1 MDTASTSKPQDS
13 AVPGA
18 DWPATITAEFAT
30 NEYNP
35 RVGTRLLSTS
45 DRVRVWEIRL
55 NPGERIGFHRHVL
68 DNPEFLQSANSLL
81 PPGRNGREHRL
92 NICYRAKAALVA
104 YTGFHRRPISSHSRP
119 KILPRLGAARIKA
132 CRSRLSAAGNAPH
145 TRMGIS
151 HIQF

>member
-13 AVPGA
+13 AVSGA

-45 DRVRVWEIRL
+45 ERVRVWEIRL

-68 DNPEFLQSANSLL
+68 DYFWTAITPGKALSYQGDGTTIEATYTAGQTKHYVFGSGEYKVHDLQNIGSAELIFTTVEFLQSANSPL
-81 PPGRNGREHRL
+81 PLAE
-92 NICYRAKAALVA
+92 
-104 YTGFHRRPISSHSRP
+104 T
-119 KILPRLGAARIKA
+119 
-132 CRSRLSAAGNAPH
+132 AAGTA
-145 TRMGIS
+145 
-151 HIQF
+151 